1 MEKEKMKK
9 FKLLITMLISLVS
22 LLIGNRAYAYTI
34 TIDGTTDGHTYEAY
48 QIFKGDLYNDT
59 LSNVTWGNGV
69 NTTGQALFGDAAAK
83 AETLVT
89 ASDAEKFSQEVS
101 KYLQNPLTFSGT
113 SLNVTEPG
121 YYLIKDKDSSLSG
134 DKSYT
139 SYIMQVVKD
148 VNVTTKSDTPKVEK
162 KVKDINDS
170 TTGVLTDWKDSA
182 DFDISDKVPFQLTT
196 SLPSDF
202 EKYSEYYLEFKDS
215 MSSGLTF
222 NQDAKVYVVNGTEK
236 IDVTNQFTIAS
247 DGTSYKI
254 NNLKS
259 ISGVTSQS
267 KIVVEY
273 SATLNSNAVLG
284 SLGNP
289 NSVTLSYSNNPN
301 YTGAGETSTK
311 GETPQDTVIVFTY
324 KVLVN
329 KVDIS
334 NNPLS
339 GAEFTLSKKMSDG
352 TLKEYSVVKNTEGT
366 QFSFS
371 GLDDGEY
378 VLTETK
384 TPKGYNSIAPIT
396 FTVVADHTDGAT
408 PELTS
413 LSGDSIDGTVS
424 FTPSSDLST
433 LSSKIVNKSG
443 SLLPSTGG
451 IGTKILYTIGGTLI
465 AITSI
470 LLITKRRVE
479 KK

>member
-1 MEKEKMKK
+1 MKK

-89 ASDAEKFSQEVS
+89 ASDAEKFSKEVS

-182 DFDISDKVPFQLTT
+182 DFDISDKVPFQLTA

-311 GETPQDTVIVFTY
+311 GETPQDKVIVFTY

-408 PELTS
+408 PELTT

-433 LSSKIVNKSG
+433 LSSNIVNKSG
-443 SLLPSTGG
+443 SLLPTTGG